1 MSSECFEYLTTQTIV
16 TSIFVYGRDSAK
28 KTGSRRCEA
37 DRIFDLL
44 KCLCALDEE
53 APLLIA
59 GRAHSILPAGTGG
72 GSSWAERPEGG
83 CQGQLVLAAVDDRDR
98 RVRLRF
104 KLLREK
110 GGNGRLTL
118 SYDPTAMLTGADV
131 HPTLAGEQGAMISFP
146 SSSPRVMRE
155 MFRLGPSFLES
166 LQCLLLKSKIALFD
180 KAISENDIRIARVQ
194 LGVDLAPPDPDRF
207 LQVLAITYG
216 LWFSGDESAVQ
227 LATYHGLA
235 LQIRAD
241 GNVITAVTLRKAH
254 GRKPLF
260 TLNFTNKASPDGREA
275 ALTGE
280 TTAASNRL
288 RFEITLH
295 PDGVMQV
302 ISEARKR
309 LKKLGP
315 NLLGA
320 RAKEFLAADPEP
332 TFWWLGP
339 AIFILSHRPG
349 GDIRT
354 SFADWLVGY
363 MLHEVLHLNVIAG
376 FTAENLETLA
386 ALDDKV
392 AEAWRAARYSPETN
406 WATVV
411 AEKAG
416 CDEQTIYNRQKKWRQ
431 DYNIDI
437 GAPFESYH
445 GLLVVGPLSLTKPE
459 TRSALMAAISH
470 GNPSTV
476 LEVMAGTLRDFDL
489 GRREVVGRTIDKPLR
504 RIAVEMVEMPTT
516 YAGTKNRKAARHT
529 VALVAPA
536 KGSRR
541 PSAATSTTSG
551 ARQSAERPRVAKL
564 NANRAK
570 STKAPKQSANGA
582 KRPPVARAGAQRRG
596 PVPSTRRTG
605 RQSVRK
611 R

>member
-1 MSSECFEYLTTQTIV
+1 MSSECFEYLTTQTMV
-16 TSIFVYGRDSAK
+16 TSIFVYGRDSGK

-53 APLLIA
+53 SPLFIA

-72 GSSWAERPEGG
+72 GSSWAERPDGG

-131 HPTLAGEQGAMISFP
+131 HPTLAGKHGAMISFP

-155 MFRLGPSFLES
+155 MFWLGPSFLES

-180 KAISENDIRIARVQ
+180 KAISDNDIRTARVQ
-194 LGVDLAPPDPDRF
+194 WGVDLAPPDPDRF
-207 LQVLAITYG
+207 LQVLAIIYG

-227 LATYHGLA
+227 LATYHGLT
-235 LQIRAD
+235 LQIRGD

-288 RFEITLH
+288 RLEITLH
-295 PDGVMQV
+295 PDGVMQI

-309 LKKLGP
+309 LKI
-315 NLLGA
+315 LGA
-320 RAKEFLAADPEP
+320 DDAWTKEFMAADPES
-332 TFWWLGP
+332 TYWWLAR

-349 GDIRT
+349 GDVRT

-392 AEAWRAARYSPETN
+392 AKAWCAARYSAETN

-445 GLLVVGPLSLTKPE
+445 GLLAVGPLSLTKPE
-459 TRSALMAAISH
+459 TRSALMTAISH
-470 GNPSTV
+470 GNPATV
-476 LEVMAGTLRDFDL
+476 LEVMAGALRDFDL
-489 GRREVVGRTIDKPLR
+489 RRREVVGRTIGKPLS

-516 YAGTKNRKAARHT
+516 YAEIKNRKTARHP
-529 VALVAPA
+529 VALVTPA

-541 PSAATSTTSG
+541 PSASTSKTTG
-551 ARQSAERPRVAKL
+551 ARQSAQRPRVAKPNL
-564 NANRAK
+564 NRAK
-570 STKAPKQSANGA
+570 STKAPKQSANGD
-582 KRPPVARAGAQRRG
+582 KCPSVARAGAQRRG
-596 PVPSTRRTG
+596 PAPSTPRTG
-605 RQSVRK
+605 RPGVRK